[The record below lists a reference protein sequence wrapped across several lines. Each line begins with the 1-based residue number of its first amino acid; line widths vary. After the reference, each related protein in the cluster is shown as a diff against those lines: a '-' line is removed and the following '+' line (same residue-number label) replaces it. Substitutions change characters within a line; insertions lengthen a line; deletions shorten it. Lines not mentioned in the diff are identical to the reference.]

1 MRVCLSDVRHT
12 FSPRRILQMALR
24 LIGVSGNAGDEL
36 ALKLSGYL
44 IAQTLQSDAVLEDLM
59 RVSKDG
65 L

>member
-1 MRVCLSDVRHT
+1 
-12 FSPRRILQMALR
+12 MALR